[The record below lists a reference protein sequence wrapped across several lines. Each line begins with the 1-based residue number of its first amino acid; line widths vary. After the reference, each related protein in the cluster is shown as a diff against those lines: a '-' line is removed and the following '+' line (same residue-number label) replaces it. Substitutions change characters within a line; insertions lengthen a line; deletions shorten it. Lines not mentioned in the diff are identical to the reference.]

1 MEFDTQTYIYIGAG
15 VGGIV
20 IGIIATHYIEKLLF
34 KRGMKKMQA
43 AWRHE
48 SRVRGLEP
56 ARTYLDKL
64 SLLIG
69 ASEQQAIVARTSKKG
84 NNELNQLIVDNFLK
98 VQAAESGTDFSVGD
112 PLLIELLKTLHL
124 DNKEHVIFM
133 SPNLWFSP
141 TFKNRVREAYKR
153 LEALATEL

>member
-1 MEFDTQTYIYIGAG
+1 LDNQIYYYIAAGA
-15 VGGIV
+15 GGIV
-20 IGIIATHYIEKLLF
+20 IGVIVTHYIEKALF
-34 KRGMKKMQA
+34 RRGMRKMQA

-48 SRVRGLEP
+48 NRVRGLEP

-69 ASEQQAIVARTSKKG
+69 AADQQAIIARTSKKG
-84 NNELNQLIVDNFLK
+84 NDELNQLIVDNFLK
-98 VQAAESGTDFSVGD
+98 VQAAEAGTDFSVGD
-112 PLLIELLKTLHL
+112 PLLIELLKTLRL

-141 TFKNRVREAYKR
+141 TFKSRVREAYKR
-153 LEALATEL
+153 MEQLSTEL

>member
-1 MEFDTQTYIYIGAG
+1 MDTQTLIYIGAG
-15 VGGIV
+15 AGGLV
-20 IGIIATHYIEKLLF
+20 IGIVATHYIEKFIF

-48 SRVRGLEP
+48 SRIRGLEP
-56 ARTYLDKL
+56 ARTYLDQL

-69 ASEQQAIVARTSKKG
+69 ASEQQAIIARTSKKG
-84 NNELNQLIVDNFLK
+84 NDELNQLIVDNFLK

-112 PLLIELLKTLHL
+112 PLLIELLKTLLL

-153 LEALATEL
+153 LEVLSTQLE